1 MSNNLK
7 QKTKSSKLF
16 GFTLIEILVAMAI
29 IITSTTIVVAI
40 LVSSFRGNS
49 KANISEEVRQNGNSA
64 ITRMSRVLQF
74 ADSFQGASVNGSN
87 YDPNCTN
94 SGGIAYKYI
103 KVTSN
108 RQVKTLSCQDSS
120 GNPDVLIIDSSG
132 QSSFIDKTR
141 VKINPTDSCKFTCL
155 QDNTSVAPVIGI
167 SFSLS
172 DAGGSVPEKKASIS
186 FSTSVRM
193 RNL

>member
-40 LVSSFRGNS
+40 LVSSFRGIS

-64 ITRMSRVLQF
+64 ITRMSRILQF
-74 ADSFQGASVNGSN
+74 ADSFQGASTDNFVSSN
-87 YDPNCTN
+87 DTDCTLGQDKN
-94 SGGIAYKYI
+94 YQFIRVKSGGLI
-103 KVTSN
+103 
-108 RQVKTLSCQDSS
+108 KTLSCQNLSLDSS
-120 GNPDVLIIDSSG
+120 SLIDLT
-132 QSSFIDKTR
+132 KVT
-141 VKINPTDSCKFTCL
+141 VVPNSCKFTCL
-155 QDNTSVAPVIGI
+155 QDSRNVAPVIGI